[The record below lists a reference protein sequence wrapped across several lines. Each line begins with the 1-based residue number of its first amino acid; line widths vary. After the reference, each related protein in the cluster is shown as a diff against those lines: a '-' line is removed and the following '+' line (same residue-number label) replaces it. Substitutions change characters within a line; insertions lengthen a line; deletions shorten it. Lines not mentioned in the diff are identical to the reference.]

1 MKKNAIA
8 AVALAVLLTLSSC
21 GRTTKDVPLALEDL
35 IGEYEYLSDDGAGK
49 LTIKKIA
56 DGYDISD
63 YVSEISYRFLADS
76 SNVEATK
83 NNRIYI
89 KYPEQVFSD
98 DTVIFS
104 YYILEYTSSGLDVYY
119 GKSSPEDARFL
130 YHATRK

>member
-49 LTIKKIA
+49 LTIEKTA
-56 DGYDISD
+56 GGDDISD
-63 YVSEISYRFLADS
+63 HVSEISYRFLADS

>member
-49 LTIKKIA
+49 LTIKKTA
-56 DGYDISD
+56 GGYELSD
-63 YVSEISYRFLADS
+63 YVSEMSSRFLADS

-89 KYPEQVFSD
+89 NYG
-98 DTVIFS
+98 VIFS